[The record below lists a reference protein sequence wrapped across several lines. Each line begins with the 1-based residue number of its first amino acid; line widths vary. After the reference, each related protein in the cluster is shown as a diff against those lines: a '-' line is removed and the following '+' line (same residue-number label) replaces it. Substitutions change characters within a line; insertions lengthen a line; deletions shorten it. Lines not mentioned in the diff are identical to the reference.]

1 METIRAQFLQALIK
15 TIRTA
20 REVLSKVVRIAFFL
34 VNLRQKLTT
43 MRKTKLAARD
53 QALFD
58 RFIYWS
64 EIKRLR
70 FDDVIRILSEE
81 EFFISEQLVLRIVRR
96 LMAEGRTSSDGV
108 SASRP
113 KFKGF
118 RLPEQDD

>member
-1 METIRAQFLQALIK
+1 
-15 TIRTA
+15 
-20 REVLSKVVRIAFFL
+20 
-34 VNLRQKLTT
+34 

-70 FDDVIRILSEE
+70 FDDVIRVLSEE